1 MAGNERELG
10 QTFDPALIG
19 WVDFETRNA
28 VTDLKAAG
36 AYRYSLDAIPI
47 ICSYAIGDGPVHVVK
62 RWEGLRWR
70 DMPENFQRHHFEV
83 RHHGTAKWCAWNAG
97 FDKAIWN
104 YATDFSEM
112 AAEYVIDAQCQAA
125 ASGFPADLKWASRLC
140 GGYKKDDAGKDLI
153 KLFCVPGAEGT
164 PETHPDEWKAFISYA
179 SVDVAAMRDV
189 FKRTRQLTLAEWRE
203 YWAME
208 KINERGAPIY
218 LVMVKTAAA
227 LADADRIRSS
237 HDLRQ
242 ITNGEVTTVDQVARI
257 VKWLLSSLDDDDAI
271 KILTKREAELDD
283 DGVETRPAK
292 HQLTRRRVEKLL
304 VWCRAAIE
312 QSGITAYAD
321 DLRTV
326 ERLLQIRLYGGSK
339 TPVKFNKMLA
349 QHVDGVL
356 FGQYTFNGAGQ
367 TGRASSRGVQV
378 HNLARDT
385 LPYEYEALEALIDGR
400 SYDQFATLG
409 DNTPVSRKLSL
420 LIRPSFVPDPGHTFV
435 WSDWSQIEARVLP
448 WLAGDDP
455 GALARLK
462 IFSDVDRNPNLPD
475 LYTRTA
481 ATLSHV
487 PIDRVTKPMRQRGKV
502 AELALGFGGGVGA
515 LQSMAAGYNLYL
527 DDAEAKSA
535 VETWREANQWCVRFW
550 GVHVQYGGN
559 SDPDASYGLWGAI
572 HRAMEAPGVI
582 QYAGRIAYVYLLQHL
597 PGDYHGSLLCV
608 LPSGRI
614 LTYRDLRP
622 EMVDELD
629 DDDNVVGQSRKLRFS
644 RGLSRVNFWHGLACE
659 NVVQAT
665 AADFLRGTLRRL
677 LDDGA
682 DVRLHTHDEILLQV
696 PEEQRAIAN
705 AVQHLRGR
713 MREGFDWS
721 QGLPLMSDER
731 IEPYYTKQEA

>member
-1 MAGNERELG
+1 VSEGERELG
-10 QTFDPALIG
+10 QTFDPATIG

-28 VTDLKAAG
+28 VTDLKMAG

-47 ICSYAIGDGPVHVVK
+47 ICSYAIGDGPVK
-62 RWEGLRWR
+62 KITRWQGLRWR
-70 DMPENFQRHHFEV
+70 DMPEDFQTHHFNV
-83 RHHGTAKWCAWNAG
+83 RMHADKGCMWAAWNAG

-104 YATDFSEM
+104 YASDFTEM
-112 AAEYVIDAQCQAA
+112 EPEHIIDVQCQAT

-140 GGYKKDDAGKDLI
+140 GGARKDDAGKDLI
-153 KLFCVPGAEGT
+153 KLFCLPDSTAT
-164 PETHPDEWKAFISYA
+164 PETHPEEWQAFISYA
-179 SVDVAAMRDV
+179 GDDVAAMRDV
-189 FKRTRQLTLAEWRE
+189 FRRTRQLSMAEWRE
-203 YWAME
+203 YWVME
-208 KINERGAPIY
+208 RINERGAPID
-218 LVMVKTAAA
+218 LDMVKTAAA
-227 LADADRIRSS
+227 LADVDRIRSS
-237 HDLRQ
+237 HELRQ
-242 ITNGEVTTVDQVARI
+242 LTVGDVTTVDQVKRM
-257 VKWLLSSLDDDDAI
+257 VEWLLFALPDEAHP
-271 KILTKREAELDD
+271 ILTKR
-283 DGVETRPAK
+283 VEEVDENGDVIRPPK
-292 HQLTRRRVEKLL
+292 YSLTRKRVEKLIAYCQNIKVADPTYL
-304 VWCRAAIE
+304 EAA
-312 QSGITAYAD
+312 
-321 DLRTV
+321 

-339 TPVKFNKMLA
+339 TPTKFNKMLA
-349 QHVDGVL
+349 QHIDGVL

-385 LPYEYEALEALIDGR
+385 LDYEEEAIDALVHDV
-400 SYDQFATLG
+400 SYDQFAALG
-409 DNTPVSRKLSL
+409 DDTPVSRKLSL

-455 GALARLK
+455 GALARLE
-462 IFSDVDRNPNLPD
+462 IFKAVDRNPNLPD

-487 PIDRVTKPMRQRGKV
+487 PIEQVTKPMRQRGKV

-515 LQSMAAGYNLYL
+515 LQAMAAGYNLYL
-527 DDAEAKSA
+527 EDAEAKA
-535 VETWREANQWCVRFW
+535 TVEAWRKANAWCVRFW
-550 GVHVQYGGN
+550 GAHLVEDGTAATN
-559 SDPDASYGLWGAI
+559 ASYGLWGAI
-572 HRAMEAPGVI
+572 QRAREAPGVV

-614 LTYRDLRP
+614 LTYRDLRS
-622 EMVDELD
+622 ELVDELD

-677 LDDGA
+677 VDGGA

-696 PEEQRAIAN
+696 KDDPEHVMHWVPQLRAS
-705 AVQHLRGR
+705 
-713 MREGFDWS
+713 MRLGFEWS

-731 IEPYYTKQEA
+731 IENYYTKQEN